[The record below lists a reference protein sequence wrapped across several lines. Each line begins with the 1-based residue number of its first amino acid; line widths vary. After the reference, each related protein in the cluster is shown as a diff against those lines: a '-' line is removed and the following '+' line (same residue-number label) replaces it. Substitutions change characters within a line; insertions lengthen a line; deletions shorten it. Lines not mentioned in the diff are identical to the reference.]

1 MSNEKISVALVGLVI
16 GIIIAV
22 LAVAGYSLYRQ
33 KPSGFPAPTLNKV
46 LEFPSASPYP
56 SQEKHQKNFIVT
68 EPVDEASSSAKIIQ
82 VKGSFTP
89 KSVIVV
95 STQNDDFLDTVG
107 DDGNFSLKIELEEG
121 ENRLKITG
129 YNLDGNVEEAERTV
143 IYLP

>member
-33 KPSGFPAPTLNKV
+33 KPAGFPVPTLNKV
-46 LEFPSASPYP
+46 LESAQPSPAPP
-56 SQEKHQKNFIVT
+56 QETNKKDFTIS
-68 EPVDEASSSAKIIQ
+68 EPADEASSSAKIIS
-82 VKGSFTP
+82 VKGSFAP
-89 KSVIVV
+89 QSVIVV
-95 STQNDDFLDTVG
+95 STQNDDLLDTVG
-107 DDGNFSLKIELEEG
+107 DDGNFSFKVELEEG

-129 YNLDGNVEEAERTV
+129 YNLDGSVETAERTV